1 MSFCH
6 AFFLFPACLS
16 VMPFSDSHHVFLS
29 CLFLIPSMSFL
40 SCLFPISSMSFCH
53 ASHEPRPL
61 CCAVLCC
68 AVLCCAV
75 LCTCCLNNFTCFG
88 QPTSLI
94 DFCMQLVNPTG
105 CRNTS
110 GQVCCIAIAACNAVQ
125 QLAGYFIQPWPA
137 SNDRTCAPHVHQ
149 FWHVSGRC

>member
-1 MSFCH
+1 MPFSYSQHVFLSCLSLIPSMSFCH
-6 AFFLFPACLS
+6 AFFLSPACLFCHAFSRFPACLS
-16 VMPFSDSHHVFLS
+16 VMSHD
-29 CLFLIPSMSFL
+29 
-40 SCLFPISSMSFCH
+40 
-53 ASHEPRPL
+53 R
-61 CCAVLCC
+61 C

-125 QLAGYFIQPWPA
+125 QLAGYFIQAWPA